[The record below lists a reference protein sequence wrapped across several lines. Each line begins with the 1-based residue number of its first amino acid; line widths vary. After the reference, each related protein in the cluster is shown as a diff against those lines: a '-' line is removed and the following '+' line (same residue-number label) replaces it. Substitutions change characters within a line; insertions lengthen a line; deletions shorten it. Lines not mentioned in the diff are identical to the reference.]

1 MKKFLKIVLAIICW
15 IGAILLLFETIK
27 SLMYLDPWGLG
38 FTFYTLPIGIMGILL
53 LLEAIII
60 TKELI
65 AKKK

>member
-1 MKKFLKIVLAIICW
+1 MKKFLKIALTIICW

-27 SLMYLDPWGLG
+27 SFRQLDSWGLG
-38 FTFYTLPIGIMGILL
+38 LIFYTLPIGVIGGLL
-53 LLEAIII
+53 LLEAIIL